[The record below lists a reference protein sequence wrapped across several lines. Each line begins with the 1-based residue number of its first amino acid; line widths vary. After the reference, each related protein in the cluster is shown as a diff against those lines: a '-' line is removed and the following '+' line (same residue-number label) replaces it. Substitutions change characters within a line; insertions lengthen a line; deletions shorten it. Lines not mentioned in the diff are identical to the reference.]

1 MKPMKT
7 FFAIV
12 ILVALSA
19 TLMAGNDRDRDL
31 RVGGIRAGYQ
41 GSGLFLGNGM
51 YPASETYPSFYA
63 GFFRDTR
70 IFSVLHFG
78 SGAEYFQ
85 NGLQFTPDNRRVLH
99 YISLPLDL
107 KLKLGPIFALG
118 GMAPS
123 FKVAEREFINGYG
136 EKPPSGDRS
145 RGFDAPVFVGAG
157 LKIWFLTLEAR
168 YHWGLLDVYDGYYNR
183 YLQIGAG
190 ISF

>member
-1 MKPMKT
+1 MKSI
-7 FFAIV
+7 FALLT
-12 ILVALSA
+12 LVVFSN
-19 TLMAGNDRDRDL
+19 TLMARPDGDRDL

-51 YPASETYPSFYA
+51 YPASEPYTSFYA
-63 GFFRDTR
+63 GLFRDTR
-70 IFSVLHFG
+70 IFSILHFG

-145 RGFDAPVFVGAG
+145 GGFDAPVFVGAG
-157 LKIWFLTLEAR
+157 LKIWFVTLEAR
-168 YHWGLLDVYDGYYNR
+168 YHWGLLDVYDGFYNR